1 MNTHLIVIDPQND
14 FCDPKRGALYVKNA
28 EKDMEALAKF
38 ITRRGDILDEIH
50 VTLDSHSSLHIAHP
64 IFWQNSKGE
73 HPAPFTTITRGDV
86 ESGKWTPT
94 NPKWMKRG
102 LEYVAALE
110 RNKRYQLMIW
120 PPHCLIGSWGHGIFP
135 IMSDA
140 LIAWEQ
146 KYFAKV
152 NYLVK
157 GSNILTE
164 HYSAVRADVPDDED
178 ETTKLNTSFIDTV
191 KQADRIYTSGE
202 ALSHCLASTMRDVA
216 EAFGEENVKKFVLLR
231 NSTSSVGGCEALGET
246 FIKEM
251 TKRGMKVMDTTDV
264 KK

>member
-1 MNTHLIVIDPQND
+1 
-14 FCDPKRGALYVKNA
+14 
-28 EKDMEALAKF
+28 
-38 ITRRGDILDEIH
+38 
-50 VTLDSHSSLHIAHP
+50 
-64 IFWQNSKGE
+64 
-73 HPAPFTTITRGDV
+73 
-86 ESGKWTPT
+86 
-94 NPKWMKRG
+94 MKRG

-135 IMSDA
+135 IVSDA
-140 LIAWEQ
+140 LIGWEQ

-231 NSTSSVGGCEALGET
+231 NTTSSVGGCEALGET